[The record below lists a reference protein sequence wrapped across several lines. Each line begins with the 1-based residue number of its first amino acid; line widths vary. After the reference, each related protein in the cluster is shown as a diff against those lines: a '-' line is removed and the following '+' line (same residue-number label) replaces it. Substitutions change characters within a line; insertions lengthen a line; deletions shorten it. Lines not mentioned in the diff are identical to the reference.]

1 MNLIVGISG
10 ATGAI
15 YGIRLLEVLA
25 KIPDVEAH
33 LVISDAAK
41 RTIEHE
47 TGWTVPRVGAL
58 APYIYDNQDIGA
70 RISSGSFQTL
80 GMVVIPCSMKTM
92 SSIGISYNAN
102 LLTRAADVTLKERR
116 RLVLVV
122 RETPLHS
129 GHLRQMAE
137 LSDRGVVILPP
148 MPAFYCLPDTIN
160 DIVDQTVGKVLDQF
174 HIEHKLFERWEGI
187 TAISTD

>member
-1 MNLIVGISG
+1 MNLIVGMSG

-25 KIPDVEAH
+25 KIPDVKAH

-47 TGWTVPRVGAL
+47 TNWTVAQVEAL
-58 APYIYDNQDIGA
+58 TPYIYDNQDIGA

-137 LSDRGVVILPP
+137 LSDRGVIILPP
-148 MPAFYCLPDTIN
+148 MPAFYCLPDTIG
-160 DIVDQTVGKVLDQF
+160 DIVDQTVGKILDQF
-174 HIEHKLFERWEGI
+174 HIEHKLFDRWEGI
-187 TAISTD
+187 SAISTD